1 MIREAGE
8 KEEVLGDV
16 SHRRPSQQSEE
27 VLVQRRRAAV
37 DQQKTIGPLQ
47 RRGQLAG
54 RGGRGGGVA
63 LLVLRHV
70 EDGGEHRCFKF
81 QKLLLQHQ

>member
-1 MIREAGE
+1 MLGE
-8 KEEVLGDV
+8 VPY
-16 SHRRPSQQSEE
+16 HRPSQQSEE

-54 RGGRGGGVA
+54 RGGRGGGGAVA

-70 EDGGEHRCFKF
+70 EDGG
-81 QKLLLQHQ
+81 